1 VAARRVTERQ
11 KRINKAKEIAMK
23 KAEGK
28 KLKGK
33 LDPALLM
40 AYAFEE
46 ALADYHYRPTM
57 KFIKN
62 RTLDPSKKSTQYF
75 TQAARLATAAG
86 ADFGD
91 FVRAQF
97 YWFHVWFGRDCRTH
111 ELRSKK
117 GTFSAIER
125 YRQWMKLRGE
135 GKVPSKVTATSVSLA
150 TPSDQEVDKINLIR
164 LDRLCELWDLDPRR
178 AIIAFAPEG
187 IFDQDW
193 LDRNPTYRQLRAE
206 GRL

>member
-1 VAARRVTERQ
+1 VAPRRVGTRQ
-11 KRINKAKEIAMK
+11 QRIDKAKELAQQ
-23 KAEGK
+23 KAKGR

-46 ALADYHYRPTM
+46 ALANYHYRPTM

-62 RTLDPSKKSTQYF
+62 RSLDPAKKSTQF
-75 TQAARLATAAG
+75 FSQAARLATAVC

-97 YWFHVWFGRDCRTH
+97 YWFHMWFGRDCRTH

-117 GTFSAIER
+117 GTFSAVER
-125 YRQWMKLRGE
+125 YRQYMRLLEE
-135 GKVPSKVTATSVSLA
+135 GKVPSKVTATSIGLVK
-150 TPSDQEVDKINLIR
+150 TTDQEVDKINEIR
-164 LDRLCELWDLDPRR
+164 LERLSELWELDTEHTLL
-178 AIIAFAPEG
+178 AFAPEG
-187 IFDQDW
+187 IFDDSW
-193 LDRNPTYRQLRAE
+193 LQKNEVFQRLRTA

>member
-1 VAARRVTERQ
+1 MATGRVTARQ
-11 KRINKAKEIAMK
+11 QRINKAKEIALK
-23 KAEGK
+23 KAQGH

-62 RTLDPSKKSTQYF
+62 RALDPTKKSTQYF
-75 TQAARLATAAG
+75 TQAAKLATAVC

-97 YWFHVWFGRDCRTH
+97 YWFHIWFGRDCRTH

-117 GTFSAIER
+117 GTFSAVER
-125 YRQWMKLRGE
+125 YRQYMRLREE
-135 GKVPSKVTATSVSLA
+135 GKAPPKVTATSIGLVE
-150 TPSDQEVDKINLIR
+150 TTDQEVDKINEIR
-164 LDRLCELWDLDPRR
+164 LERLSELWELD
-178 AIIAFAPEG
+178 AEHILLAFAPEG
-187 IFDQDW
+187 IFDDSW
-193 LDRNPTYRQLRAE
+193 LQKNEVFQRLRRA